1 MHNPASA
8 PAAQAWSFANGLVKQ
23 YGPAALA
30 AGQAIIKPLSPERK
44 QVIDAAR
51 AAQKRN
57 DDFPPQQ
64 RARYPSELG
73 RGGVPRGLRTAS
85 ASVLQ
90 NTQQAQA
97 SGSRYASFSRQQ
109 LRQRRLELEQELA
122 ALESNTSGAFDESS
136 AAGAFLSAPRS
147 GAATPTRGSGPPSPL
162 ESVRPGPPTP
172 AGGSGRDR
180 HISAPTPPRSS
191 SMAAS
196 YDSIGREELNEADL
210 PSDWGRNVAKAG
222 WKGAPPASAERPM
235 AEKRGSWFS
244 GWRAGSEQ
252 LGTPAPQGNGSKG
265 KKSD

>member
-1 MHNPASA
+1 MHNPASG
-8 PAAQAWSFANGLVKQ
+8 PAAQAWSFANGLVKH

-51 AAQKRN
+51 AAQKKN
-57 DDFPPQQ
+57 DAFPPQQQ

-90 NTQQAQA
+90 QPQAQA

-122 ALESNTSGAFDESS
+122 ALESNTSGAFDES
-136 AAGAFLSAPRS
+136 ATAFLSAPRS
-147 GAATPTRGSGPPSPL
+147 GAATPSRGSGPPSPL
-162 ESVRPGPPTP
+162 DSVRPGPPTP
-172 AGGSGRDR
+172 AGAAAGGRDR
-180 HISAPTPPRSS
+180 HISAPTPP

-196 YDSIGREELNEADL
+196 YDSIARDELNEADL

-222 WKGAPPASAERPM
+222 WKGAPPAPAPAERPT

-252 LGTPAPQGNGSKG
+252 GTPVAQGSGSKG